1 MEENMK
7 ITFYGAGNM
16 ASAIFI
22 GMIENEVVKPEEIFL
37 TSKSNKEK
45 IMFFKEKL
53 GVSVAW
59 DDKKL
64 LDNADYVILAS
75 KPQNFPEVADRIR
88 PHIEEKTKVISV
100 MAGTQIK
107 TIQAELGT
115 NNPIARVMPNTN
127 AMVQHSMSGI
137 TYSDNFRDRDE
148 LVELMESYGKIV
160 EVEEDE
166 MHNITAA
173 TGSGSAFLYYIYEKY
188 AESLVELGF
197 TDQQATFLTKNLVIG
212 AGKMVEESGLNFNEL
227 RKNITSKNGTTEAG
241 LNALDGDGI
250 QKILIATLEAARNRS
265 QEISRGEN

>member
-1 MEENMK
+1 MK

-22 GMIENEVVKPEEIFL
+22 GMIENEVVKPGEIFL

-45 IMFFKEKL
+45 ILFFKEKL
-53 GVSVAW
+53 GVSVSW
-59 DDKKL
+59 DDREL
-64 LDNADYVILAS
+64 LEDADYVILAS

-88 PHIEEKTKVISV
+88 PYLEEKTKVISV
-100 MAGTQIK
+100 MAGTQIN
-107 TIQAELGT
+107 TIQTELGT
-115 NNPIARVMPNTN
+115 SNPVARVMPNTN

-137 TYSDNFRDRDE
+137 TYSSNFKDRDE

-160 EVEEDE
+160 EVEEDA

-197 TDQQATFLTKNLVIG
+197 SDQQATFLTKNLVIG
-212 AGKMVEESGLNFNEL
+212 AGKMVEESGLNFSEL
-227 RKNITSKNGTTEAG
+227 RRNITSKNGTTEAG

>member
-1 MEENMK
+1 MEEYMK

-64 LDNADYVILAS
+64 LDDADYVILAS

>member
-1 MEENMK
+1 MK

-22 GMIENEVVKPEEIFL
+22 GMIENKVVKPAEIFL

-53 GVSVAW
+53 GVSVSW
-59 DDKKL
+59 DDKVL
-64 LDNADYVILAS
+64 LDDADYVILAS

-115 NNPIARVMPNTN
+115 NNPVARVMPNTN

-137 TYSDNFRDRDE
+137 TYSNNFKDRDE

-197 TDQQATFLTKNLVIG
+197 TEQQATFLTKNLVIG
-212 AGKMVEESGLNFNEL
+212 AGKMVEESGLTFNEL
-227 RKNITSKNGTTEAG
+227 RKNITSKHGTTEAG

-250 QKILIATLEAARNRS
+250 QKILTATLEAARNRS

>member
-1 MEENMK
+1 MK

-64 LDNADYVILAS
+64 LDDADYVILAS